1 MQLIRIMQEQL
12 SRGSVT
18 WQSSQTAEIFY
29 TENAC
34 TVGDCRS
41 RASFAMTACFFCT
54 NYAQAVTTDTG
65 TKIIYNDYFKKY
77 RNYMTNKLYPSIEP
91 NQSFHLSVS
100 ETHEIYVETCGN
112 PAGVPV
118 VFVHGGPG
126 AGCGLDDR
134 CFFDPDKYH
143 IVLFDQRGC
152 GRSRPLGNIVENT
165 TQYLVQDI
173 ETIRQH
179 LNITQWVVFGGS
191 WGSTLSL
198 VYAQTHREKVLGLI
212 VRGVFF
218 GTPEEN
224 RWLWQA
230 GLSRFNPEAY
240 ERYQSLVP
248 EGQRD
253 QLLKIYYQMMIG
265 DDVAVRNRASYEMMR
280 WEEAGFTMQDN
291 EVPKMTDD
299 FGWHQGLLEAHYCV
313 HNCFIEDRPIA
324 GNLSALIGMP
334 VYIVNGR
341 YDMLCPP
348 VKAYTLHQAL
358 PESNLTVVDRA
369 GHASKE
375 PAMVDALV
383 SATDEML
390 LKLS

>member
-1 MQLIRIMQEQL
+1 M
-12 SRGSVT
+12 
-18 WQSSQTAEIFY
+18 IF
-29 TENAC
+29 
-34 TVGDCRS
+34 
-41 RASFAMTACFFCT
+41 
-54 NYAQAVTTDTG
+54 
-65 TKIIYNDYFKKY
+65 IYNNSFKTY
-77 RNYMTNKLYPSIEP
+77 RVFMTKKLYPSIEP
-91 NQSFHLSVS
+91 NQSFHLPVS
-100 ETHEIYVETCGN
+100 ETHHIYVETCGN

-152 GRSRPLGNIVENT
+152 NRSKPLGNIVENT
-165 TQYLVQDI
+165 TQHLVQDI

-179 LNITQWVVFGGS
+179 LNIEQWVVFGGS

-198 VYAQTHREKVLGLI
+198 VYSQTHRDRVLGLI

-224 RWLWQA
+224 KWLWQE

-240 ERYQSLVP
+240 VRYKSLVP
-248 EGQRD
+248 KD
-253 QLLKIYYQMMIG
+253 QQHQILKSYYQMMTSG
-265 DDVAVRNRASYEMMR
+265 DAKKRNLAAAEMMR
-280 WEEAGFTMQDN
+280 WEDAGFTMQDYQTTADPESGN
-291 EVPKMTDD
+291 
-299 FGWHQGLLEAHYCV
+299 WYQGMLEAHYCV
-313 HNCFIEDRPIA
+313 HNCFIEDQPIA
-324 GNLSALIGMP
+324 DKLSVLQGMP

-341 YDMLCPP
+341 YDLLCPP
-348 VKAYTLHQAL
+348 EKAYQLHQAL
-358 PESNLTVVDRA
+358 SESNLRIVDRA

-375 PAMVDALV
+375 PDMVDALV

-390 LKLS
+390 FKLN